1 MFSFSFFFPGQPF
14 VFFSPTAEDSRV
26 SSERF
31 YGSPTVQP
39 SPSPVPP
46 SVDPSLPPP
55 PPPLDL
61 LVTAQKLIPP
71 APDPLR
77 QNGHS
82 PDLPVKSFKDIL
94 VDGSSV
100 MEPGTSSGHQNPFKN
115 LRNSI
120 ELRDK
125 RENPN

>member
-1 MFSFSFFFPGQPF
+1 M
-14 VFFSPTAEDSRV
+14 AL
-26 SSERF
+26 
-31 YGSPTVQP
+31 QP

-55 PPPLDL
+55 PPPPDL

-82 PDLPVKSFKDIL
+82 PDLPVKSFKDTL

-100 MEPGTSSGHQNPFKN
+100 MEPGTSSGHHR
-115 LRNSI
+115 LRILSSLWVLEGCRE
-120 ELRDK
+120 ELIVSSFSLCCFRKLPGWVYDFLDK
-125 RENPN
+125 ERSS